1 MDSYSRPK
9 RLSLFSG
16 IGGDSL
22 GGVLCGF
29 RTVGYVE
36 IDSYCQRILKA
47 RIKDG
52 CLDDAPIWDDVT
64 QFDGKPFRGLVDV
77 ITGGDP
83 CQNASNARRHGNK
96 TPKAFGGDFIRIV
109 KEVQPKIVLR
119 ENPATIRKDA
129 EWPSDRFASE
139 LERMGYATSIVEIRT
154 CCLGGDHR
162 RARLFVLAALPDT
175 AGQGLSR
182 RLKQEVEGTAE
193 GRQNTFAPRPNWR
206 AGTPGVLRAPPR
218 FPNRMDRIR
227 TIGNAQTSIVAA
239 TAWAVLT
246 KGIVLENT

>member
-22 GGVLCGF
+22 GGILCGF
-29 RTVGYVE
+29 RTVCYVE

-52 CLDDAPIWDDVT
+52 CLDDAPIWDNVVD
-64 QFDGKPFRGLVDV
+64 FNGKPFQGVVDV

-83 CQNASNARRHGNK
+83 CQNASNARRGGGA
-96 TPKAFGGDFIRIV
+96 TPRAFGGDFIRIV

-119 ENPATIRKDA
+119 ENPAAIRKDA

-139 LERMGYATSIVEIRT
+139 LERLGYTTSIVEIRT

-162 RARLFVLAALPDT
+162 RARLFVLAALPNT
-175 AGQGLSR
+175 SGQ
-182 RLKQEVEGTAE
+182 RLERHIVSKVEDANS
-193 GRQNTFAPRPNWR
+193 GRQNAYTPRSDWR
-206 AGTPGVLRAPPR
+206 SATPGVLRAPNG
-218 FPNRMDRIR
+218 FPSRMDRVR
-227 TIGNAQTSIVAA
+227 TCGNAQSSIVAA
-239 TAWAVLT
+239 TAWSVLT
-246 KGIVLENT
+246 EGLVLENT